1 LKAQR
6 QISCT
11 STIGKKTK
19 VSDAKETFGEQMK
32 EKATQKLVYRNCH
45 GSSPVFVRGV
55 SPAEGD
61 LVVGHGNKT
70 LIGNGDPVR
79 VSAEVTQDMFRT
91 AERSF
96 AVNNPVLLEQLPEER
111 GESSR

>member
-1 LKAQR
+1 
-6 QISCT
+6 
-11 STIGKKTK
+11 
-19 VSDAKETFGEQMK
+19 MK
-32 EKATQKLVYRNCH
+32 EKATQKLVYRNGH
-45 GSSPVFVRGV
+45 ESLPVFVRRV
-55 SPAEGD
+55 APAEGD
-61 LVVGHGNKT
+61 FVVRKGYQP

-79 VSAEVTQDMFRT
+79 VSAEIAKDMFRA